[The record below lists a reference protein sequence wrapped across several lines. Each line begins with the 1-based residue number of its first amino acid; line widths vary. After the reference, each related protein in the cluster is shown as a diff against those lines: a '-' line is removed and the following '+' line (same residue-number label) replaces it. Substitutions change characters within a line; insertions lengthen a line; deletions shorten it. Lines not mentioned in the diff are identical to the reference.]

1 MKLNLWLYKLEN
13 KISKF
18 AIEKLMSLLTVAMV
32 IVWAVDLLIPITG
45 YEASIYGMLYFNR
58 ALIFSG
64 QVWRIITFLF
74 LYPTATNPIFTAL
87 ALYFYWWLGSSL
99 ESYMGKARFNLYY
112 LFGVIGSIIAGLIVG
127 GMTNVYLNLSL
138 FLGFAVLFPEM
149 RVLLFFFIPIKIKW
163 LGLIDGALIL
173 FSFIIGSWADRA
185 AILAAIAS
193 FLLFFGPRLWYNV
206 KRRYTEYKYRKNS
219 YDKNYYDR

>member
-1 MKLNLWLYKLEN
+1 MKLHLWLYRLEN
-13 KISKF
+13 KISKI
-18 AIEKLMSLLTVAMV
+18 AIEKLMSLLTVAMA
-32 IVWAVDLLIPITG
+32 IVWVMDILISLSG
-45 YEASIYGMLYFNR
+45 YEISIYGLLYFDR
-58 ALIFSG
+58 GLIFSG

-74 LYPTATNPIFTAL
+74 LYPTASNYLFIAL

-138 FLGFAVLFPEM
+138 FLAFAVLFPEM
-149 RVLLFFFIPIKIKW
+149 KVLLFFFIPVKIKW
-163 LGLIDGALIL
+163 LGLLDGALLL
-173 FSFIIGSWADRA
+173 FSFVMGSWLDRA
-185 AILAAIAS
+185 AILAAMAS

-206 KRRYTEYKYRKNS
+206 KRWYTEYKYRKNNN
-219 YDKNYYDR
+219 NYYGR